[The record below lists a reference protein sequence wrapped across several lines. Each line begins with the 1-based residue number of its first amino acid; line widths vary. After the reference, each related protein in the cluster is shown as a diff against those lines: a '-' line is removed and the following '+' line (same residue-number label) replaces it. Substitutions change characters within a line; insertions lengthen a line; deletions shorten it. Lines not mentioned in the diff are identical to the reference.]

1 VLVVRAPVNGEGADP
16 EAPRSDSATMTA
28 GGGAARPGG
37 SMAGDRGVRIGCDG
51 IGNVIVT
58 GDRNAVGAQ
67 VTATKTE
74 APLADPATIDVAK
87 ELAVIRA
94 LLLSLES
101 EHAKK
106 IDRALD
112 DADEEASK
120 KSEGSKDELGKAL
133 DRALGYAKSASAF
146 ATVAA
151 KLAPLLKNVVTWL
164 GGTWTALL
172 THLE

>member
-1 VLVVRAPVNGEGADP
+1 
-16 EAPRSDSATMTA
+16 
-28 GGGAARPGG
+28 
-37 SMAGDRGVRIGCDG
+37 MAGDRGVRIGCDG